1 VSILCGSMVAHP
13 RLIVAPQPHLVN
25 DEQWATRWAPKHH
38 ADDIRI
44 CRCGCRRDRRVLCLL
59 GSRAQWRVGD
69 LAGPGAASLI
79 LFAWLLTHADV
90 AFAGRAYAV
99 CGGITALAVG
109 RGRSR
114 TRPLGR
120 HRCCRR
126 DCRRDDQSLRAAH
139 LMKILHSLIT
149 SVVPLY
155 L

>member
-1 VSILCGSMVAHP
+1 MVAHP

-38 ADDIRI
+38 ADDTRF

-99 CGGITALAVG
+99 YGGIYIAASLLWLWGVEGRAPDRWDAIGAAVAMIILYAP
-109 RGRSR
+109 R
-114 TRPLGR
+114 T
-120 HRCCRR
+120 
-126 DCRRDDQSLRAAH
+126 S
-139 LMKILHSLIT
+139 
-149 SVVPLY
+149 
-155 L
+155 